1 MANINQ
7 RQKYCRRDVSSIYSD
22 DFNHYKMSKL
32 KNAQK
37 KGRIKW
43 YNKYKQRIM
52 NTKNIIDEFNINK
65 YIECLYNEEWRRIKE
80 FPNYLISNYG
90 RCYSLNQ
97 YRLLKPQT
105 NEYKTNTPYYG
116 YRLTNSIKTC
126 WKKTHRLV
134 AEAFIDNPKNKP
146 EVHHINDNPWDNR
159 ADNLQWV
166 TEDEHDEIHRMIR
179 EAEKLYKKNRKT
191 A

>member
-1 MANINQ
+1 MQI
-7 RQKYCRRDVSSIYSD
+7 YCRRKVVIIFDCNFGY
-22 DFNHYKMSKL
+22 YKMSKL
-32 KNAQK
+32 RNAQK
-37 KGRIKW
+37 KGFYICN
-43 YNKYKQRIM
+43 NKRKIIM
-52 NTKNIIDEFNINK
+52 AKCKIIDEYNIHQ
-65 YIECLYNEEWRRIKE
+65 YVDCLYNEQWRRIKE

-126 WKKTHRLV
+126 WKKVHRLV

-146 EVHHINDNPWDNR
+146 EVHHINDKPWDNR
-159 ADNLQWV
+159 ADNLIWLY
-166 TEDEHDEIHRMIR
+166 EEEHDEIHRMMR
-179 EAEKLYKKNRKT
+179 EAEKYNKMLRN
-191 A
+191 